1 MHFLFRLSCSIKTLT
16 DYRVD
21 SVFILQF
28 FSISETVSLARDLSN
43 KSEAT
48 KQKCEPAA
56 VYDCRKQGVIATARP
71 SRLLLS
77 QIARRSSSLLTEL

>member
-1 MHFLFRLSCSIKTLT
+1 MQYKNFDRLPRGFCIYSPVL
-16 DYRVD
+16 
-21 SVFILQF
+21 F
-28 FSISETVSLARDLSN
+28 FSISKTVSLARDLSN

-56 VYDCRKQGVIATARP
+56 VYDCRKQGVIATVRP

-77 QIARRSSSLLTEL
+77 QIASRSSSLLTEL